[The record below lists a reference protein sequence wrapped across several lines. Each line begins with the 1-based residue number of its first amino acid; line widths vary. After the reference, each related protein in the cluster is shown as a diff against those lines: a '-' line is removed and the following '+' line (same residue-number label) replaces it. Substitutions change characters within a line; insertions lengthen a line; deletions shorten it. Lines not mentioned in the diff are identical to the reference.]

1 MKHPPAQ
8 RVDSLM
14 DVVVSWP
21 LNVEFRKQNV
31 LLIDG
36 SVKLKNEN
44 VKWVLKKNKWENTS
58 WVIAQI

>member
-8 RVDSLM
+8 GVDFLM
-14 DVVVSWP
+14 DVVVFWP
-21 LNVEFRKQNV
+21 LNVEFLKQSV

-44 VKWVLKKNKWENTS
+44 VKWVLKKNKWDDTS
-58 WVIAQI
+58 WAIAQI